1 MPMAVGFFGNPLN
14 TFINF
19 ILTNPK
25 PLVNLINNNDVIN
38 KYNNSI
44 MDIEHN
50 NIINIPPLE
59 DPSINYDYL
68 RPYLAGLI
76 EGDGTIW
83 VGSPPLGGGYLL
95 RYRKKY

>member
-83 VGSPPLGGGYLL
+83 VGSPL
-95 RYRKKY
+95 RGVSP